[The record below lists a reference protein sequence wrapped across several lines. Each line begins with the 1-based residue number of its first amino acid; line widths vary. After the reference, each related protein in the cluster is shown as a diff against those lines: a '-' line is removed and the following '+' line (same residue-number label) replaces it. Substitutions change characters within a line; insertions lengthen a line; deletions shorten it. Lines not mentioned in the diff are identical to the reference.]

1 MNILATND
9 DGYLCPGIITL
20 AEKLRAAGH
29 RVTVLAP
36 DRERSCASHSMSLNG
51 NVAVKKLDD
60 DVYICSGT
68 PVDCAFV
75 GVSEGFGLNPDLV
88 VSGINAGANLGIDV
102 IFSGTVGAARQA
114 ALHRIPAIAFS
125 LCGYREP
132 MFWETAARWAAGHL
146 DELAA
151 LWNEDV
157 FVNVNMP
164 NIETLPEKAALTCLS
179 SRRYRDGVTVL
190 PPAADGYAPCEF
202 SFGGLSDEN
211 HEGSDRDAVIRGM
224 VSVSAV
230 YIEQFT
236 APNPRKGARPL

>member
-1 MNILATND
+1 MNILVTND
-9 DGYLCPGIITL
+9 DGYLCQGIISL
-20 AEKLRAAGH
+20 AEKLREAGH
-29 RVTVLAP
+29 RVTTLAP

-51 NVAVKKLDD
+51 GVAVKKLDD
-60 DVYICSGT
+60 DLYICSGT
-68 PVDCAFV
+68 PVDCAFI

-102 IFSGTVGAARQA
+102 VFSGTVGAARQA
-114 ALHRIPAIAFS
+114 AFHRIPGIAFS

-132 MFWETAARWAAGHL
+132 MFWEEAARWAAGHL

-164 NIETLPEKAALTCLS
+164 NIETLPEKAVLTSLS
-179 SRRYRDGVTVL
+179 SRRYRDGVIVL

-202 SFGGLSDEN
+202 SFGGLSDESRQN
-211 HEGSDRDAVIRGM
+211 SDRDAVIRGH
-224 VSVSAV
+224 VSVSVV
-230 YIEQFT
+230 YIEQT
-236 APNPRKGARPL
+236 AEPAPKTHAL

>member
-9 DGYLCPGIITL
+9 DGYLCQGIISL
-20 AEKLRAAGH
+20 AEKLREAGH
-29 RVTVLAP
+29 RVTILAP

-51 NVAVKKLDD
+51 GIAVKKLDD
-60 DVYICSGT
+60 DLYVCSGT
-68 PVDCAFV
+68 PVDCAFI
-75 GVSEGFGLNPDLV
+75 GVSEGFGLNPELV

-132 MFWETAARWAAGHL
+132 MFWETAASWAAAHL

-151 LWNEDV
+151 LWNENL
-157 FVNVNMP
+157 FVSVNMP
-164 NIETLPEKAALTCLS
+164 NLETLPEKAVITSLS
-179 SRRYRDGVTVL
+179 SRRYRDGVTL
-190 PPAADGYAPCEF
+190 RPPGADGYAPCEF
-202 SFGGLSDEN
+202 TFGGLTDETREN
-211 HEGSDRDAVIRGM
+211 SDRDAVLRGL

-230 YIEQFT
+230 FIEQVT
-236 APNPRKGARPL
+236 TVPN

>member
-9 DGYLCPGIITL
+9 DGYLCQGIISL

-29 RVTVLAP
+29 RVTILAP

-51 NVAVKKLDD
+51 GIAVKKLGDD
-60 DVYICSGT
+60 LYICSGT
-68 PVDCAFV
+68 PVDCAFI

-114 ALHRIPAIAFS
+114 ALHKIPAIAFS

-132 MFWETAARWAAGHL
+132 MCWEPAASWAAAHL

-151 LWNEDV
+151 LWNEAV
-157 FVNVNMP
+157 FVSVNMP
-164 NIETLPEKAALTCLS
+164 NIETLPEKAAITKLS
-179 SRRYRDGVTVL
+179 GRRYRDGVIL
-190 PPAADGYAPCEF
+190 QPPGPDGYAPCEF
-202 SFGGLSDEN
+202 TFGGLSDETCEN
-211 HEGSDRDAVIRGM
+211 SDRDTVIRGL
-224 VSVSAV
+224 VSVSV
-230 YIEQFT
+230 IYIEQST
-236 APNPRKGARPL
+236 ALP